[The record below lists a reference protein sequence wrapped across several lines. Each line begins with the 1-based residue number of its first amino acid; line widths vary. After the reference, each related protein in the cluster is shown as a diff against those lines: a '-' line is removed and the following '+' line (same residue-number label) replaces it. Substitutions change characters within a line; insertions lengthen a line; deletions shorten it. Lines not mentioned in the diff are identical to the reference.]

1 MNKISFKD
9 FTFKYDSLNA
19 PTLKNI
25 NLNIKAGE
33 KLLIAGPSG
42 SGKSTLAHCING
54 LIPFS
59 YKGDI
64 KGTLTIK
71 DIKPYEKS
79 IYEISEYV
87 GTILQDQDGQFVG
100 LSVGEDVAFSY
111 ENNKTNLDSMK
122 KGVNKA
128 LSAVGM
134 LDYINETP
142 HNLSG
147 GQKQRV
153 SLAGILATETEILLF
168 DEPLAN
174 LDPASGK
181 RAMELI
187 NEVHD
192 NSNKTIIVV
201 EHRIEDVLEH
211 NYDRIIVM
219 NNGEII
225 ADGSPNEILCSNIL
239 SDNGLREPLYI
250 EAMKRINI
258 SLDEKDNISNIEN
271 VVKYKE
277 EIKNWYIKD
286 EDNNDTKN
294 ESILTV
300 KDINFKYFNDGPN
313 ILKNVSFDIKS
324 GRTLAI
330 LGNNGAGKSTLLKV
344 IAGLEKLND
353 GNILYNGESINNW
366 SIRKRASQIG
376 YVMQNPNHMITKTM
390 IYDEVAFGL
399 KNFGYKESEI
409 KDIVEETLKT
419 CGLYKYRK
427 WPISA
432 LSYGQKKRVTIA
444 SILAMKPN
452 VIILD
457 EPTAGQDHKNYRE
470 FMSYLENIKQQGIS
484 IVMITHDMHLA
495 LEYADEAV
503 VLCNGEVIAKDNVYN
518 VLSDNNILSKANL
531 RETSLCRLAS
541 IAGID
546 DTSDFIRYYIKNNRG
561 ESNYE

>member
-1 MNKISFKD
+1 MNIISFEN
-9 FTFKYDSLNA
+9 FTFKYDSLKT

-25 NLNIKAGE
+25 NLNIKTGE

-64 KGTLTIK
+64 KGKLTIK

-111 ENNKTNLDSMK
+111 ENNKTELDVMK

-128 LSAVGM
+128 LKAVDM

-153 SLAGILATETEILLF
+153 SLAGILSTEADILLF

-174 LDPASGK
+174 LDPASGQ

-187 NEVHD
+187 DEVHK
-192 NSNKTIIVV
+192 NTNKTIIVV

-211 NYDRIIVM
+211 SYDRIIVM
-219 NNGEII
+219 NNGEIV
-225 ADGSPNEILCSNIL
+225 ADGSPNEILPLDIL
-239 SDNGLREPLYI
+239 KSNGLREPLYV
-250 EAMKRINI
+250 EVLKNINVI
-258 SLDEKDNISNIEN
+258 IGKTDNISNIEN
-271 VVKYKE
+271 VVKYKDSIKSWYE
-277 EIKNWYIKD
+277 EN
-286 EDNNDTKN
+286 
-294 ESILTV
+294 
-300 KDINFKYFNDGPN
+300 DINNETKKSPILSLKNIDFKYFNDGPK
-313 ILKNVSFDIKS
+313 ILKKVSFDIER
-324 GRTLAI
+324 GNTLAI

-344 IAGLEKLND
+344 IAGLEKLKHGEIILDGELIND
-353 GNILYNGESINNW
+353 W
-366 SIRKRASQIG
+366 SVRKRASKIG
-376 YVMQNPNHMITKTM
+376 YVMQNPNHMITKNM
-390 IYDEVAFGL
+390 IFDEVAFGL
-399 KNFGYKESEI
+399 RNFGIKESEI
-409 KDIVEETLKT
+409 NDRVEDTLKT

-444 SILAMKPN
+444 SILAMKPE

-457 EPTAGQDHKNYRE
+457 EPTAGQDYKNYRE
-470 FMSYLENIKQQGIS
+470 FMSYLDNIKQQGIS

-495 LEYADEAV
+495 LEYSDSAV
-503 VLCNGEVIAKDNVYN
+503 VLSEGEVISNASVYD
-518 VLSDNNILSKANL
+518 VLSDNEIISKANL
-531 RETSLCRLAS
+531 KQTSLSKLAS
-541 IAGID
+541 LCEIQN
-546 DTSDFIRYYIKNNRG
+546 TSGFIKHYINKHKG
-561 ESNYE
+561 GMAYE